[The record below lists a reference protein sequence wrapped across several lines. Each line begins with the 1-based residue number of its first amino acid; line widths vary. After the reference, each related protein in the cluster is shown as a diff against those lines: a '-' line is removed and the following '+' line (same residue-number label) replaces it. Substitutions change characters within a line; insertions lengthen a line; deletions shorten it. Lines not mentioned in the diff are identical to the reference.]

1 MLHVATVNFPGL
13 KEPLMDEQ
21 SRKPYRAPQLAE
33 LGDLGKLTAAGSTG
47 NFEQINGQGTKSKRP
62 NPNG

>member
-1 MLHVATVNFPGL
+1 MNVATVTFPGL

-21 SRKPYRAPQLAE
+21 SRKPYQAPQLTA
-33 LGDLGKLTAAGSTG
+33 LGDLRRVTAAGSVG

>member
-1 MLHVATVNFPGL
+1 
-13 KEPLMDEQ
+13 MDEQ